1 MEEYLKNLLDQI
13 RCQKAHAAIRE
24 ELESHISDQIE
35 DNMEAGMTR
44 EEAEKAAVCDMGDPV
59 TTGISLDQI
68 HRPKMAWQMIA
79 LMAVIMLASVW
90 IHWKI
95 GMPRACTQIIA
106 GFCVM
111 LCMYHLDYTRI
122 AAMAKWIAA
131 GILAIGIGSLFF
143 GLAVGG
149 TIRTVWFG
157 SFGISMFSF
166 LMLYVPVYG
175 AILYSYYGEGYLALV
190 KAVLWAV
197 PPLFIALRLPSLTLF
212 VILFVCMVSL
222 LILGIAQNWFRVNR
236 KGVLT
241 VIGAVFLVL
250 PMPGILLIANA
261 PYQIDRIHNFL
272 TGDVE
277 WNYVTRALKDCFA
290 NSILVG
296 NGVEELKTTLP
307 DYNNNFILAYLTGTY
322 GYIACIAICAVL
334 ALLVVAIFSTVFH
347 QKNQLGMMMGFGSGM
362 IIFVNIAINLL
373 ENFGIL
379 PTSQTFLPFFSQ
391 GGSSVFVCYIL
402 MGIILSVY
410 RYKDVYSVH
419 VPKRKG
425 TARLPKVRL
434 IIE

>member
-1 MEEYLKNLLDQI
+1 MEEYLNNLLDQI
-13 RCQKAHAAIRE
+13 RCKKAHAAIRE

-35 DNMEAGMTR
+35 DNMKAGMTR

-68 HRPKMAWQMIA
+68 HRPKMARQMIV
-79 LMAVIMLASVW
+79 LMAVIMFAGVL
-90 IHWKI
+90 IHWMM
-95 GMPRACTQIIA
+95 GAPVACMQTIS
-106 GFCVM
+106 GFCLM
-111 LCMYHLDYTRI
+111 FFICHLDYTRI
-122 AAMAKWIAA
+122 AAIAKVIAA
-131 GILAIGIGSLFF
+131 GIILVGIYALFF
-143 GLAVGG
+143 GVRFGG
-149 TIRTVWFG
+149 NIFVASLLWFR
-157 SFGISMFSF
+157 ISMFSF

-175 AILYSYYGEGYLALV
+175 AILYSYYGEGYKGLV
-190 KAVLWAV
+190 KAALWAV
-197 PPLFIALRLPSLTLF
+197 PPLFIALMMSSLTLF
-212 VILFVCMVSL
+212 LILSVCMVSL
-222 LILGIAQNWFRVNR
+222 LVLAVVKKWFQVKQKRV
-236 KGVLT
+236 
-241 VIGAVFLVL
+241 VIGAAILVL
-250 PMPGILLIANA
+250 AITGILQIANA
-261 PYQIDRIHNFL
+261 PYQMDRIRNFL

-334 ALLVVAIFSTVFH
+334 VLLIVAIFSIVFR

-362 IIFVNIAINLL
+362 ILFTNIAINLL

-379 PTSQTFLPFFSQ
+379 PTSQTFLPFFSK
-391 GGSSVFVCYIL
+391 GGSCMYVCYIL
-402 MGIILSVY
+402 MGVILSVY

-419 VPKRKG
+419 LPKRKG
-425 TARLPKVRL
+425 RARLPKVRL